1 MLALIGMKISMF
13 SDINVTRQMASIRA
27 KERLYSV
34 VAMLSNAS
42 CALELAKATTR
53 TAEALF
59 KRL

>member
-1 MLALIGMKISMF
+1 MF
-13 SDINVTRQMASIRA
+13 SDINVSRQIASIRA
-27 KERLYSV
+27 KERLYCV

-53 TAEALF
+53 TAEALL